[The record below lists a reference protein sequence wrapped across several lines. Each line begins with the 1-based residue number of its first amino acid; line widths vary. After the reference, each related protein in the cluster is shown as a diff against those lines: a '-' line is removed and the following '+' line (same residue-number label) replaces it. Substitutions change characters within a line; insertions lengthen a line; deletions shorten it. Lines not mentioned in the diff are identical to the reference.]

1 MHVAVGIFLAMV
13 AVFVLI
19 VLIGMTPFL
28 AIPIAALLLISPW
41 LIGAHAATERRRGRR
56 TGVPSTREA
65 SYEPVADPAERL

>member
-1 MHVAVGIFLAMV
+1 MV